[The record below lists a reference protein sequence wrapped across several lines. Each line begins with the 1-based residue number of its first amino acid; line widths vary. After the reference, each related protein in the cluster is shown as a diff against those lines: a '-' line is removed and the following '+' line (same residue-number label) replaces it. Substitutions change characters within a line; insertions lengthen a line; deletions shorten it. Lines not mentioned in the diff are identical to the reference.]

1 MKSIRRTFTKLLMAV
16 MLFAGLAQ
24 AQFGAWVVNVDIP
37 FEFSVGKKTF
47 PAGNYSIIRTAPDRL
62 ALRDSQAGVVAF
74 MITHSV
80 QQATPRVQ
88 TKLVFRIDG
97 GQHVLA
103 QVWFANN
110 QYGNE
115 LAPTKPRL
123 AMANVQAGKSQAANQ
138 P

>member
-1 MKSIRRTFTKLLMAV
+1 

-80 QQATPRVQ
+80 QQATRAQ

-123 AMANVQAGKSQAANQ
+123 AMANVQAAKSQTANQ

>member
-62 ALRDSQAGVVAF
+62 ALRDSQAGVVAL

-80 QQATPRVQ
+80 QQATPRAQ

-97 GQHVLA
+97 VQSD
-103 QVWFANN
+103 
-110 QYGNE
+110 
-115 LAPTKPRL
+115 APT
-123 AMANVQAGKSQAANQ
+123 G
-138 P
+138 